1 MKNALGLRG
10 RLAKQEYRPPK
21 DFVVENKLKVLK
33 KSMARNN
40 QRGLAD
46 LDGILP
52 AIKES
57 SVEPTSNNSLVESA
71 SKVSLGE
78 QRLSQGKPE
87 WNSGRINTFNK
98 KFKYPQN

>member
-1 MKNALGLRG
+1 MGIRG
-10 RLAKQEYRPPK
+10 RAAKNEYRPPT

-40 QRGLAD
+40 HRGLGD

-57 SVEPTSNNSLVESA
+57 SVEPTTNTSLIDSA
-71 SKVSLGE
+71 SKASLGD
-78 QRLSQGKPE
+78 
-87 WNSGRINTFNK
+87 
-98 KFKYPQN
+98 